1 MIRRILI
8 FGTAAV
14 LYGILMAVVW
24 EICTRQAHTKTEWQL
39 DYGVIDVHDTVAGA
53 IDTMLGHVARTAVR
67 HIGHAHPMP
76 MDRMAAGAKELDI
89 DEVNV
94 VNREGKI
101 IASNDPNCLNVVM
114 AGDPVMN
121 EFMALTNGT
130 TATVSQPFRPH
141 ARNPKFRAKYL
152 GAAFPGGDGFV
163 QVGLD
168 ERRLAKMLPSIL
180 GYVFNEWL
188 LGRTGFFLCAECGSD
203 RLISNPSRHRDEAR
217 TLAEAGYDIGAA
229 AKYEVVADGTSYGKT
244 FEQVLF
250 GEKCYCRAFLFGGH
264 RFVAALPER
273 EFYDTRTIF
282 GSSFGVLLFIVL
294 AAFALFADRISHD
307 SDRLKA
313 FYNAEELRRAKDM
326 AIAASIQESAIP
338 RMFPPYPD
346 ERRMDVFATM
356 HTAKD
361 VGGDFY
367 DFFFTSSTR
376 FTFLVA
382 DVSGKGVPAAL
393 FMMRAKATI
402 NGIARTGLSLDE
414 VAARANEALSHD
426 NDANM
431 FVTVWIGEVD
441 LESGVLKY
449 VNAGH
454 NPPLLIKKA
463 DGDHPAEPQFL
474 RARSGMMLGA
484 MPGMKY
490 RSHVLKLAPGDMI
503 YLYTDGITE
512 QTGVKEDLF
521 GEERLTFSIREM
533 LSAGVRPLDGGSSPL
548 LAALFDAV
556 VAHGAGVE
564 QADDCTQLVIRYNGS
579 SKARSFLPTQ
589 AGIAAA
595 SEWLDEVVKAPQ
607 RDAAALHI
615 ILDEICSNIVK
626 HSGATGFDVEIEAVD
641 RPYGIRMS
649 FIDNGVAYDPLSHAD
664 PDTTLRL
671 EERPIGGLG
680 IMMVKKMASSV
691 SYRRDGD
698 RNRFTIQY
706 AFAQPPSAK
715 ARS

>member
-1 MIRRILI
+1 MKRRILI
-8 FGTAAV
+8 FGVAV
-14 LYGILMAVVW
+14 ALHAILMGVIW
-24 EICTRQAHTKTEWQL
+24 DICTRQAHTKTEWQL

-67 HIGHAHPMP
+67 HIGHAKPMP
-76 MDRMAAGAKELDI
+76 VHRMQAGARELDI

-94 VNREGKI
+94 VSREGRI
-101 IASNDPNCLNVVM
+101 IASSDPCCMDVMM

-121 EFMALTNGT
+121 DFMALTNGV

-168 ERRLAKMLPSIL
+168 ERRLAKMLPEIL
-180 GYVFNEWL
+180 GYIFDEWIF
-188 LGRTGFFLCAECGSD
+188 GRTGFFLCADIESG

-217 TLAEAGYDIGAA
+217 TLAEAGYDVSAA
-229 AKYEVVADGTSYGKT
+229 AAHEVMADGNSYGKT
-244 FEQVLF
+244 FVQTLF

-273 EFYDTRTIF
+273 EFYDTRRIF
-282 GSSFGVLLFIVL
+282 GYAFGAVLLAVL
-294 AAFALFADRISHD
+294 VTFAFFADRIFCD
-307 SDRLKA
+307 TDRLKE
-313 FYNAEELRRAKDM
+313 YYKVEDMRRARDM

-338 RMFPPYPD
+338 RVFPPFPE
-346 ERRMDVFATM
+346 ERRIDIFAAM

-367 DFFFTSSTR
+367 DFFFTSPTR

-402 NGIARTGLSLDE
+402 NGIARTGLPLDE
-414 VAARANEALSHD
+414 VAARANESLSLD

-431 FVTVWIGEVD
+431 FVTAWIGEID
-441 LESGVLKY
+441 LTSGDLKY

-454 NPPLLIKKA
+454 NPPLLVRRDSKVQ
-463 DGDHPAEPQFL
+463 GPQFV
-474 RARSGMMLGA
+474 RERSGTMLGVTPGAKYSMHA
-484 MPGMKY
+484 M
-490 RSHVLKLAPGDMI
+490 KLAPGDMV

-512 QTGVKEDLF
+512 QPDAKGVLF
-521 GEERLTFSIREM
+521 GEERLEFSLGAM
-533 LSAGVRPLDGGSSPL
+533 LSAGTKAIDGGSSPL
-548 LAALFDAV
+548 LAAIFDAV
-556 VAHGAGVE
+556 IAHGAGEE
-564 QADDCTQLVIRYNGS
+564 QADDCTQLVVRYNGS
-579 SKARSFLPTQ
+579 KLSRTFPPTQ
-589 AGIAAA
+589 EGIASA
-595 SEWLDEVVKAPQ
+595 SEWLDGAARSSQKAM
-607 RDAAALHI
+607 AALHI

-626 HSGATGFDVEIEAVD
+626 HSKATCFKVEVELTDEPPGVRMAFVD
-641 RPYGIRMS
+641 DGI
-649 FIDNGVAYDPLSHAD
+649 AYDPLTHAD
-664 PDTTLRL
+664 PDTTLGAA
-671 EERPIGGLG
+671 ERPIGGLG

-691 SYRRDGD
+691 SYSRENGH
-698 RNRFTIQY
+698 NRFVVHY
-706 AFAQPPSAK
+706 AFT
-715 ARS
+715 

>member
-1 MIRRILI
+1 MKRRILI
-8 FGTAAV
+8 FGAAV
-14 LYGILMAVVW
+14 VLHSILMGVIW
-24 EICTRQAHTKTEWQL
+24 DICTRQAHTKTEWQL

-67 HIGHAHPMP
+67 HIGSAQPIPMN
-76 MDRMAAGAKELDI
+76 RMKAGAKELDI

-101 IASNDPNCLNVVM
+101 IASNDPYCIGVVM
-114 AGDPVMN
+114 AGDPIMN
-121 EFMALTNGT
+121 DFMALTNGV

-168 ERRLAKMLPSIL
+168 ERRLAKMLPSVL
-180 GYVFNEWL
+180 GYIFDEWL
-188 LGRTGFFLCAECGSD
+188 FGRTGFFLCADMESG

-217 TLAEAGYDIGAA
+217 TLAEAGYDVSAA
-229 AKYEVVADGTSYGKT
+229 AEHEVVADGKSYGKT
-244 FEQVLF
+244 FMQTLF

-282 GSSFGVLLFIVL
+282 GYTFGVVLLVVL
-294 AAFALFADRISHD
+294 VAFAFFADRIFRD
-307 SDRLKA
+307 TDRLKE
-313 FYNAEELRRAKDM
+313 YYKAEDLRRAKDM

-338 RMFPPYPD
+338 RVFPPFPE
-346 ERRMDVFATM
+346 ERRIDIFASM
-356 HTAKD
+356 HTAKY

-367 DFFFTSSTR
+367 DFFFASHTR

-402 NGIARTGLSLDE
+402 NGIARTGLPLAE

-431 FVTVWIGEVD
+431 FVTAWIGEID
-441 LESGVLKY
+441 LVRGVLKY

-454 NPPLLIKKA
+454 NPPLLVRKDSKA
-463 DGDHPAEPQFL
+463 QGPQFV
-474 RARSGMMLGA
+474 RERSGMMFGV
-484 MPGMKY
+484 MPGVKY
-490 RSHVLKLAPGDMI
+490 KAHEIKLAPGDMV

-512 QTGVKEDLF
+512 QPDTKGELF
-521 GEERLTFSIREM
+521 GEERLEFSLGAM
-533 LSAGVRPLDGGSSPL
+533 LSAGTKAIDGSSSPL
-548 LAALFDAV
+548 LAAIFDAV

-564 QADDCTQLVIRYNGS
+564 QADDCTQLVVRYNGS
-579 SKARSFLPTQ
+579 KLSRSFPPTQ
-589 AGIAAA
+589 EGIAAA
-595 SEWLDEVVKAPQ
+595 SEWLDGAAKAPQ
-607 RDAAALHI
+607 RAMAALHV

-626 HSGATGFDVEIEAVD
+626 HSKATGFKVDVELTDEPRGV
-641 RPYGIRMS
+641 RMT
-649 FIDNGVAYDPLSHAD
+649 FIDDGTEYDPLSHAD
-664 PDTTLRL
+664 PDTTLGA

-691 SYRRDGD
+691 SYSRVGG
-698 RNRFTIQY
+698 RNRLVVDY
-706 AFAQPPSAK
+706 AFTQNAAGS
-715 ARS
+715 